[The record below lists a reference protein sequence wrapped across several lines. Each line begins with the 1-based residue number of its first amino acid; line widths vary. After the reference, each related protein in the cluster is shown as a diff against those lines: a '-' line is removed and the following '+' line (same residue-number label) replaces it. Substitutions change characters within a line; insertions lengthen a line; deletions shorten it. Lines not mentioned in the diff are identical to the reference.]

1 MGEKDKEK
9 KKIAWK
15 DIGINKLLIMLAAG
29 VLLVMLSFMDFSGS
43 SDLEEGPGGQG
54 LTEGA
59 EHTEM
64 VVTEATYEELLE
76 ERLKSVLELAKDVGR
91 VEVMI
96 TVKASGE
103 KIALVEQNYQSSS
116 SKESDSQGGSRD
128 TSEETRS
135 ELVIYK
141 KNSDGSSV
149 PYIVK
154 ETVPEIAGV
163 VVIAEGGKDTLTV
176 SNIIDAVMALFD
188 VPIHKIKVLEMKSTS

>member
-15 DIGINKLLIMLAAG
+15 DIGMNKLLIMLAAG
-29 VLLVMLSFMDFSGS
+29 VLLVIVSFVDFSGG
-43 SDLEEGPGGQG
+43 SD
-54 LTEGA
+54 TEGKTNGQKQPQNTGNS
-59 EHTEM
+59 EI

-76 ERLKSVLELAKDVGR
+76 ERLKNVLGLAKDVGK

-103 KIALVEQNYQSSS
+103 KIALVEKNHSSSS
-116 SKESDSQGGSRD
+116 SKENDSQGGSRD
-128 TSEETRS
+128 TTEESQS

-154 ETVPEIAGV
+154 ETTPEIAGV
-163 VVIAEGGKDTLTV
+163 VVIAEGGKDVVTV

-188 VPIHKIKVLEMKSTS
+188 VPIHKIKVLEMK